1 MSAQR
6 LSNYLR
12 SYRRKSGLSQREV
25 ALLLG
30 WKHGEQLSRY
40 EKRHRLP
47 TLHVALACEAVF
59 DIPAA
64 KLFAGAR
71 DAIARETKARA
82 RALAMAK
89 RKAVTGNPSWAEN
102 CLRYAPSGRSVR
114 GPRQAGDRPSAAAGW
129 ET

>member
-6 LSNYLR
+6 LANYLR

-47 TLHVALACEAVF
+47 TLRVALACEAVF
-59 DIPAA
+59 DIPVA

-71 DAIARETKARA
+71 DAIVRETKARVETLRADLEKTSGQGKHA
-82 RALAMAK
+82 RLTT
-89 RKAVTGNPSWAEN
+89 RKLSWLSEHHG
-102 CLRYAPSGRSVR
+102 RAPTS
-114 GPRQAGDRPSAAAGW
+114 
-129 ET
+129 TT

>member
-1 MSAQR
+1 MSTQR
-6 LSNYLR
+6 LANYLR

-47 TLHVALACEAVF
+47 TLHVALACEEVF
-59 DIPAA
+59 NIPVA

-71 DAIARETKARA
+71 DAIARKIRA
-82 RALAMAK
+82 RVEVLAADLEK
-89 RKAVTGNPSWAEN
+89 ASRQGKHARLTTRKLSWLSEHHG
-102 CLRYAPSGRSVR
+102 RAPASTV
-114 GPRQAGDRPSAAAGW
+114 
-129 ET
+129 